1 MNIVFKALKIID
13 SKQKKKLSFLFFL
26 SLIASF
32 LELLGIGI
40 ILPFLTSLVSDD
52 QIINLS
58 FLTFGGKFN
67 PNLFD
72 IKIFFLSA
80 IVIVFFSKNVYLF
93 FQLKYQSKIIY
104 EVAENLSSK
113 LFKIYLNLN
122 IIDFKLK
129 NTSSLIRN
137 TTTEVNTF
145 CSGYLNSFIIIL
157 TEIFLLLVIITF
169 LLFLNLKL
177 TLISL
182 IFLTLISLVIY
193 LSLKKKFYF

>member
-1 MNIVFKALKIID
+1 MNIVFKALKIMTQ
-13 SKQKKKLSFLFFL
+13 SKKKNFFFYFL

-40 ILPFLTSLVSDD
+40 ILPFLTSLVSEN
-52 QIINLS
+52 QIIS
-58 FLTFGGKFN
+58 FSFMPFEKIFN
-67 PNLFD
+67 PNVFD

-113 LFKIYLNLN
+113 LFKIFLNLN

-145 CSGYLNSFIIIL
+145 CSGYLNSFII
-157 TEIFLLLVIITF
+157 F
-169 LLFLNLKL
+169 
-177 TLISL
+177 
-182 IFLTLISLVIY
+182 
-193 LSLKKKFYF
+193 